1 MIKPMYHSR
10 PMEEIKKYPNFIL
23 FRDSKTGVKQS
34 FTYEQL
40 NRTEEK
46 PKRRWKKWK
55 LNILIVIF
63 TNKRRSLKW

>member
-23 FRDSKTGVKQS
+23 FRDSKIGVKQS

-40 NRTEEK
+40 NRKKKKT
-46 PKRRWKKWK
+46 KRR
-55 LNILIVIF
+55 
-63 TNKRRSLKW
+63 